1 MPGFISSPG
10 SSERLSVEHAC
21 FLCSYLRD
29 RRHLAPAV
37 VAFLYSM
44 SLRRPM
50 VRRPS
55 HGRGSVP
62 ALSLLLALCFAPLSL
77 HAAEPQWQE
86 FRSAHFTVVTDA
98 GDKKGREIVL
108 RFEQMRAVFAELLAR
123 KKVAMPVPLTI
134 YALKDDKRF
143 FQMAPLHNGQPI
155 SVPGFFLPAEDHQF
169 IVLNTFEEEPWR
181 AVAHDFAHLMLNY
194 NYPPTQGWFDEGF
207 AEYFSSIR
215 LDNKQVEMGSDPEL
229 ASANTEDLLGN
240 QTEMR
245 TPPKSLTELLSSWVW
260 LSLPDLFTMKH
271 DTSKYQEG
279 THRTLF
285 YAQAWMTMHY
295 LLNKDKLSETGT
307 YFGLVQLQHMPLE
320 EAIQQAYGMT
330 PAQFDKAVKDYFHSL
345 RQLVQNQDA
354 ARQPGGTANV
364 PGIYRT
370 AAPLGPD
377 DIAINAKPVKEADA
391 DAQLAEVMVRIPER
405 REQGLREIDRILK
418 LTDKNGAPLD
428 NEFAHRALAW
438 VHLDKKEFPQAAEE
452 LGNAAALDPHDVWN
466 RYYLALLKY
475 RTAGTNH
482 EEMSGLANMM
492 IDLKVAIDWYPEFAE
507 AFNMLAMA
515 RVEGGGAASALDSM
529 KQAIALSPRNEQY
542 VLNLGRVQE
551 AGKKWTAAQETF
563 EQLKSSSNPQIAA
576 AAKHQLEE
584 LPTFKKY
591 GISPSAPKRT
601 PQSSPF
607 DELEQEAQKRAQ
619 TPDPTIPDKRPTVFS
634 KGILTSVDCSKAPA
648 ATVLVNTGA
657 RSIRLRAA
665 DYKAL
670 LVIGE
675 DQFSCEWKNRKVA
688 VNYKAGGTAD
698 GDLVSL
704 EVQ

>member
-1 MPGFISSPG
+1 M
-10 SSERLSVEHAC
+10 A
-21 FLCSYLRD
+21 
-29 RRHLAPAV
+29 RR
-37 VAFLYSM
+37 S
-44 SLRRPM
+44 
-50 VRRPS
+50 S

-62 ALSLLLALCFAPLSL
+62 ALFLLLVLCLKPLSL

-98 GDKKGREIVL
+98 GDKRGREIVL

-123 KKVAMPVPLTI
+123 KKVVMPVPLTI

-155 SVPGFFLPAEDHQF
+155 SVPGFFVPAEDHQF
-169 IVLNTFEEEPWR
+169 IVLNMFEEEPWH

-207 AEYFSSIR
+207 AEYFSSIK

-229 ASANTEDLLGN
+229 ASAFTADLLGN
-240 QTEMR
+240 QIEAR

-285 YAQAWMTMHY
+285 YAQSWMTMHY

-307 YFGLVQLQHMPLE
+307 YFGLVQVQHLPVE

-345 RQLVQNQDA
+345 TQLFQNQDA
-354 ARQPGGTANV
+354 ARQPGATTGAA
-364 PGIYRT
+364 GIYRS
-370 AAPLGPD
+370 AVPLGPD
-377 DIAINAKPVKEADA
+377 DIAINAKPLTEADA
-391 DAQLAEVMVRIPER
+391 DAHLAEVMVRIPER

-418 LTDKNGAPLD
+418 LTDKNGQPID
-428 NEFAHRALAW
+428 NEVAHRALAW
-438 VHLDKKEFPQAAEE
+438 VHLDKKEFTQVAEE

-475 RTAGTNH
+475 RTAQANH
-482 EEMSGLANMM
+482 EETSGLANMM
-492 IDLKVAIDWYPEFAE
+492 IDLKAAIDWYPDFAE

-515 RVEGGGAASALDSM
+515 RIEGGGANSALEAM

-542 VLNLGRVQE
+542 ALNMGKVQE
-551 AGKKWTAAQETF
+551 ASKKWTAAEETF
-563 EQLKSSSNPQIAA
+563 ERLKTSNNPQIAA
-576 AAKHQLEE
+576 AAKHELEE
-584 LPTFKKY
+584 LPTFRKY
-591 GISPSAPKRT
+591 GVSPSAPKRSA
-601 PQSSPF
+601 QASPF

-619 TPDPTIPDKRPTVFS
+619 TPDPRVPDRRPTVFS
-634 KGILTSVDCSKAPA
+634 KGMLTSVDCSKAPA
-648 ATVLVNTGA
+648 ATVMVNTGT
-657 RSIRLRAA
+657 RSIKLHTG

-675 DQFSCEWKNRKVA
+675 DQFSCEWRNRKVA
-688 VNYKAGGTAD
+688 VNYRADGAGD

>member
-1 MPGFISSPG
+1 MPLRRTVS
-10 SSERLSVEHAC
+10 RLSHFRV
-21 FLCSYLRD
+21 
-29 RRHLAPAV
+29 LAA
-37 VAFLYSM
+37 
-44 SLRRPM
+44 
-50 VRRPS
+50 
-55 HGRGSVP
+55 
-62 ALSLLLALCFAPLSL
+62 SLLLLTVSHTS

-86 FRSAHFTVVTDA
+86 YRSAHFTVVTDA

-123 KKVAMPVPLTI
+123 KKVVMPVPLTI

-169 IVLNTFEEEPWR
+169 IVLNMFEEEPWR

-207 AEYFSSIR
+207 AEYFSSIK

-229 ASANTEDLLGN
+229 ASAYSEDLLGN
-240 QTEMR
+240 QTEAR

-285 YAQAWMTMHY
+285 YAQSWMTMHY

-307 YFGLVQLQHMPLE
+307 YFGLVQLQHMPVE

-345 RQLVQNQDA
+345 TQLFQNQDA
-354 ARQPGGTANV
+354 ARQPGATTSAAGV
-364 PGIYRT
+364 YRS
-370 AAPLGPD
+370 AVPLGPD
-377 DIAINAKPVKEADA
+377 DIAINAKPMTEADA
-391 DAQLAEVMVRIPER
+391 DAHLAEVMVRIPER

-418 LTDKNGAPLD
+418 LTDKNGQVID
-428 NEFAHRALAW
+428 NEVAHRALAW
-438 VHLDKKEFPQAAEE
+438 AHLDKKEFTEVAEE

-466 RYYLALLKY
+466 RYYLALVKY
-475 RTAGTNH
+475 RTAQTNH
-482 EEMSGLANMM
+482 EETSGLANMM
-492 IDLKVAIDWYPEFAE
+492 IDLKATIDWYPDFAE

-515 RVEGGGAASALDSM
+515 RIEGGGAASALEAM
-529 KQAIALSPRNEQY
+529 KQAIVLSPRNELY
-542 VLNLGRVQE
+542 ALNMGKVQE
-551 AGKKWTAAQETF
+551 ASKKWTAAEETF
-563 EQLKSSSNPQIAA
+563 ERLKSSNNPQIAA
-576 AAKHQLEE
+576 AAKHELEE
-584 LPTFKKY
+584 LPTFRKY
-591 GISPSAPKRT
+591 GVSPSAPKRSA
-601 PQSSPF
+601 QASPF

-619 TPDPTIPDKRPTVFS
+619 APDPRVPDKRPTVFS

-648 ATVLVNTGA
+648 ATVMVNTGT
-657 RSIRLRAA
+657 RSMKLHTG

-675 DQFSCEWKNRKVA
+675 DQFSCDWRNRKVA
-688 VNYKAGGTAD
+688 VNYKAAGAGD

>member
-1 MPGFISSPG
+1 MPSWRTVA
-10 SSERLSVEHAC
+10 RLPHFR
-21 FLCSYLRD
+21 FLVS
-29 RRHLAPAV
+29 
-37 VAFLYSM
+37 
-44 SLRRPM
+44 
-50 VRRPS
+50 
-55 HGRGSVP
+55 
-62 ALSLLLALCFAPLSL
+62 SLLLFIVGHTIPL

-86 FRSAHFTVVTDA
+86 YRSAHFTVVTDA
-98 GDKKGREIVL
+98 GDKKARELVL
-108 RFEQMRAVFAELLAR
+108 RFEQMRAVFAQLLSR
-123 KKVAMPVPLTI
+123 KKVILPVPLTI
-134 YALKDDKRF
+134 FALKDDKRF

-155 SVPGFFLPAEDHQF
+155 SVPGFFLPGEDHQF

-229 ASANTEDLLGN
+229 ASAYTEDLVGT
-240 QTEMR
+240 QTENR
-245 TPPKSLTELLSSWVW
+245 NPPKSLTELLNSWVW
-260 LSLPDLFTMKH
+260 LALPDLLTMKH
-271 DTSKYQEG
+271 DTWKYQEG

-285 YAQAWMTMHY
+285 YAQSWMTMHY

-307 YFGLVQLQHMPLE
+307 YFGLVQLRHMPVE

-330 PAQFDKAVKDYFHSL
+330 PAQFDKAIKDYFHSQT
-345 RQLVQNQDA
+345 QLFQNQDA
-354 ARQPGGTANV
+354 ARQPGAPTTAT
-364 PGIYRT
+364 GLYRF

-377 DIAINAKPVKEADA
+377 DIAISAKPVLEADA

-418 LTDKNGAPLD
+418 LTDKNGQLVD
-428 NEFAHRALAW
+428 NEIAHRALAW
-438 VHLDKKEFPQAAEE
+438 VHLDKKEFSQVAEE

-475 RTAGTNH
+475 RTAQTNH
-482 EEMSGLANMM
+482 EEISGLANMM
-492 IDLKVAIDWYPEFAE
+492 IDLKVAIDWYPDLAE
-507 AFNMLAMA
+507 AFNMLALA
-515 RVEGGGAASALDSM
+515 RMEGGGAASALESM

-542 VLNLGRVQE
+542 ALNLGKVQE
-551 AGKKWTAAQETF
+551 ASKKWDAAQETF
-563 EQLKSSSNPQIAA
+563 ERLKASGNSQIAA
-576 AAKHQLEE
+576 AAKHELEE
-584 LPTFKKY
+584 LPTLRKY
-591 GISPSAPKRT
+591 GISPNAPKRA
-601 PQSSPF
+601 PQASPF

-619 TPDPTIPDKRPTVFS
+619 TPDPSVPDKRPTVFS

-648 ATVLVNTGA
+648 ATVTVSIGMRSLRLHTG
-657 RSIRLRAA
+657 

-675 DQFSCEWKNRKVA
+675 DQFSCEWRNRKVA
-688 VNYKAGGTAD
+688 VNYKAGGAGD

>member
-1 MPGFISSPG
+1 MP
-10 SSERLSVEHAC
+10 
-21 FLCSYLRD
+21 
-29 RRHLAPAV
+29 
-37 VAFLYSM
+37 
-44 SLRRPM
+44 LRRTVSPH
-50 VRRPS
+50 S
-55 HGRGSVP
+55 HFRVL
-62 ALSLLLALCFAPLSL
+62 AASLLLLTVCHTPL

-86 FRSAHFTVVTDA
+86 YRSAHFTVVTDA
-98 GDKKGREIVL
+98 GDKKGREVVL

-123 KKVAMPVPLTI
+123 KKVVMPVPLTI

-169 IVLNTFEEEPWR
+169 IVLNMFEEEPWR

-207 AEYFSSIR
+207 AEYFSSIK

-229 ASANTEDLLGN
+229 ASAYSEDLLGN
-240 QTEMR
+240 QTEAR

-271 DTSKYQEG
+271 DASKYQEG

-285 YAQAWMTMHY
+285 YAQSWMTMHY

-307 YFGLVQLQHMPLE
+307 YFGLVQLQHMPVE

-330 PAQFDKAVKDYFHSL
+330 PAQFDKTVKDYFHSL
-345 RQLVQNQDA
+345 TQLFQNQDA
-354 ARQPGGTANV
+354 ARQPGATPSAA
-364 PGIYRT
+364 GIYRS
-370 AAPLGPD
+370 AVPLGPD
-377 DIAINAKPVKEADA
+377 DIAINAKPMTEADA

-418 LTDKNGAPLD
+418 LTDKNGQLID
-428 NEFAHRALAW
+428 NEVAHRALAW
-438 VHLDKKEFPQAAEE
+438 VHLDKREFTEVAEE
-452 LGNAAALDPHDVWN
+452 LGNAAAIDPHDVWN

-475 RTAGTNH
+475 RTAQTNH
-482 EEMSGLANMM
+482 EETSGLANMM
-492 IDLKVAIDWYPEFAE
+492 IDLKATIDWYPDFAE

-515 RVEGGGAASALDSM
+515 RIEGGGAASALDAM
-529 KQAIALSPRNEQY
+529 KQAIVLSPRNEQY
-542 VLNLGRVQE
+542 ALNMGKVQE
-551 AGKKWTAAQETF
+551 ASKKWTAAEETF
-563 EQLKSSSNPQIAA
+563 ERLKSSNNPQIAA
-576 AAKHQLEE
+576 AAKHELEE
-584 LPTFKKY
+584 LPTFRKY
-591 GISPSAPKRT
+591 GVSPSAPKRSA
-601 PQSSPF
+601 QASPF

-619 TPDPTIPDKRPTVFS
+619 TPDPKIPDKRPTVFS

-648 ATVLVNTGA
+648 ATLMVNTGT
-657 RSIRLRAA
+657 RSMKLHTG

-675 DQFSCEWKNRKVA
+675 DQFSCDWRNRKVA
-688 VNYKAGGTAD
+688 VNYKAAGPGD

>member
-1 MPGFISSPG
+1 M
-10 SSERLSVEHAC
+10 A
-21 FLCSYLRD
+21 
-29 RRHLAPAV
+29 
-37 VAFLYSM
+37 
-44 SLRRPM
+44 
-50 VRRPS
+50 RRPS

-62 ALSLLLALCFAPLSL
+62 AFFLLLVLCLKPLSL

-108 RFEQMRAVFAELLAR
+108 RFEQMRAVFGDLLAR
-123 KKVAMPVPLTI
+123 KKVVMPVPLTI
-134 YALKDDKRF
+134 FALKDDKRF

-169 IVLNTFEEEPWR
+169 IVLNMFEEEPWR

-207 AEYFSSIR
+207 AEYFSSIK

-229 ASANTEDLLGN
+229 ASAYTADGLGS
-240 QTEMR
+240 QTESR

-285 YAQAWMTMHY
+285 YAQSWMTMHY
-295 LLNKDKLSETGT
+295 LLNQDKLSETGT
-307 YFGLVQLQHMPLE
+307 YFGLVQLQHIPVE

-330 PAQFDKAVKDYFHSL
+330 PAQFDKALKDYFHSL
-345 RQLVQNQDA
+345 TQLFQNQDA
-354 ARQPGGTANV
+354 ARQPGANTSAQ
-364 PGIYRT
+364 GIYRS

-377 DIAINAKPVKEADA
+377 DIAINAKPVSEADA

-405 REQGLREIDRILK
+405 REQGLREIERILK
-418 LTDKNGAPLD
+418 LTDKNGQPID
-428 NEFAHRALAW
+428 NEVAHRALAW
-438 VHLDKKEFPQAAEE
+438 VHLDKKEFTQVAEE

-475 RTAGTNH
+475 RTAQTNH
-482 EEMSGLANMM
+482 EETSGLANMM
-492 IDLKVAIDWYPEFAE
+492 IDLKVTIDWYPDFAE

-515 RVEGGGAASALDSM
+515 RIEGGGANSALEAM
-529 KQAIALSPRNEQY
+529 KQAIVLSPRNEQY
-542 VLNLGRVQE
+542 VLNMGKVQE
-551 AGKKWTAAQETF
+551 ASKKWTAAEQTF
-563 EQLKSSSNPQIAA
+563 ERLKTSNNPQIAA
-576 AAKHQLEE
+576 AAKHALEE
-584 LPTFKKY
+584 LPTFRKY
-591 GISPSAPKRT
+591 GVSPSAPKRSA
-601 PQSSPF
+601 QASPF

-619 TPDPTIPDKRPTVFS
+619 APDPTIPDKRPTVFS
-634 KGILTSVDCSKAPA
+634 KGILTSVDCSKSPA
-648 ATVLVNTGA
+648 ATVMVNTGT
-657 RSIRLRAA
+657 RSMKLHTG

-675 DQFSCEWKNRKVA
+675 DQFSCEWRNRKVA
-688 VNYKAGGTAD
+688 VNYKAGGAGD

>member
-1 MPGFISSPG
+1 
-10 SSERLSVEHAC
+10 
-21 FLCSYLRD
+21 
-29 RRHLAPAV
+29 
-37 VAFLYSM
+37 
-44 SLRRPM
+44 M

-55 HGRGSVP
+55 HGRGSV
-62 ALSLLLALCFAPLSL
+62 AAFLLLLALCFQPLSL

-123 KKVAMPVPLTI
+123 KKVNMPVPLTI
-134 YALKDDKRF
+134 YAVKDDKRF
-143 FQMAPLHNGQPI
+143 FQMAPLQNGQPI

-169 IVLNTFEEEPWR
+169 IVLNMFEEEPWR
-181 AVAHDFAHLMLNY
+181 AVAHDFAHLLLNY

-215 LDNKQVEMGSDPEL
+215 LDNKQVEMGCDPEL
-229 ASANTEDLLGN
+229 TSVYTEDLLGN
-240 QTEMR
+240 QTETR
-245 TPPKSLTELLSSWVW
+245 SPPKSLTELLSSWVW

-285 YAQAWMTMHY
+285 YAQSWMTMHY
-295 LLNKDKLSETGT
+295 LLNKDQLSETGA
-307 YFGLVQLQHMPLE
+307 YFGLVQLQHMRVE
-320 EAIQQAYGMT
+320 EAVQQAYGMT

-345 RQLVQNQDA
+345 PQLVQNQDA
-354 ARQPGGTANV
+354 ARQPGATANA

-370 AAPLGPD
+370 AVPLGPD
-377 DIAINAKPVKEADA
+377 DIAVSAKPISEADA
-391 DAQLAEVMVRIPER
+391 DAQLAEVMVRLPER

-418 LTDKNGAPLD
+418 LTDKNGAPIE
-428 NEFAHRALAW
+428 NEVAHRALAW

-475 RTAGTNH
+475 RTAQTNH
-482 EEMSGLANMM
+482 EEISGLTNMM
-492 IDLKVAIDWYPEFAE
+492 IDLKVTIDWYPDFAE

-515 RVEGGGAASALDSM
+515 RIEGGGAASALESM
-529 KQAIALSPRNEQY
+529 KQAIVLSPRNEQY
-542 VLNLGRVQE
+542 LFNLGQVQE

-563 EQLKSSSNPQIAA
+563 EGLKSSNNPQIAA

-584 LPTFKKY
+584 LPTMKKY
-591 GISPSAPKRT
+591 GISPSAPKRVA
-601 PQSSPF
+601 QSSPF

-648 ATVLVNTGA
+648 ATVMVNTGA
-657 RSIRLRAA
+657 RSIKLRTS

-675 DQFSCEWKNRKVA
+675 DQFSCEWRNRKVA
-688 VNYKAGGTAD
+688 VNYKAGGGGD